1 MAKRYGTLGILHAAT
16 AVNKLANATAFDA
29 EGVQTWAQLQEA
41 GDARVGK

>member
-1 MAKRYGTLGILHAAT
+1 MAKRYGHIGHTARCD